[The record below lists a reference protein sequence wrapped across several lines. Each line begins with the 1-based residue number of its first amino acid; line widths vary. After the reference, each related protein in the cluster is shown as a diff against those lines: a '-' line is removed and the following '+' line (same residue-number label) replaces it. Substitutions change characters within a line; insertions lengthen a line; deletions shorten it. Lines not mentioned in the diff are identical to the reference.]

1 MKQYFLVI
9 NGEKSGPFTI
19 DQLATQQLTPQT
31 LVWTEGMSDWAP
43 AQQFAELSSLFAP
56 QAPSAPTP
64 EAPQPTATPQAPA
77 YNAAPAYGNPQPQAP
92 NTQVAPPNYLVW
104 SILATLFCCIPGGV
118 IAIVYSTQVSSRFQ
132 QGDYAGALASSR
144 NARKWVMISAITALS
159 IWVIYFIIIAITGAS
174 SLALNDF

>member
-56 QAPSAPTP
+56 QAPTYIP
-64 EAPQPTATPQAPA
+64 PA
-77 YNAAPAYGNPQPQAP
+77 NA
-92 NTQVAPPNYLVW
+92 
-104 SILATLFCCIPGGV
+104 
-118 IAIVYSTQVSSRFQ
+118 
-132 QGDYAGALASSR
+132 
-144 NARKWVMISAITALS
+144 ISQE
-159 IWVIYFIIIAITGAS
+159 
-174 SLALNDF
+174 